1 MGLTSAR
8 PIRLRTWGQ
17 SYKKTL
23 TATNVFDFLVKKYE
37 KLPPPNKYPALFFIE
52 SEERCCLN
60 TASVLQGDDNEVID
74 TFPVKDNPKDFDFS
88 LPDNWGGD

>member
-37 KLPPPNKYPALFFIE
+37 NSPPIKYPALFFIE

-74 TFPVKDNPKDFDFS
+74 TFPVEDNPKDFDFS
-88 LPDNWGGD
+88 LPDKWGGD

>member
-17 SYKKTL
+17 SYKKSL

-37 KLPPPNKYPALFFIE
+37 NLPPIKSPALFFIE

-74 TFPVKDNPKDFDFS
+74 TFPVKDNDNDFKFD
-88 LPDNWGGD
+88 LPDSWGGD

>member
-37 KLPPPNKYPALFFIE
+37 NLPPPSSIL
-52 SEERCCLN
+52 RR
-60 TASVLQGDDNEVID
+60 
-74 TFPVKDNPKDFDFS
+74 FS
-88 LPDNWGGD
+88 LSLQRKKI

>member
-37 KLPPPNKYPALFFIE
+37 NLPPPSNILHY
-52 SEERCCLN
+52 S
-60 TASVLQGDDNEVID
+60 
-74 TFPVKDNPKDFDFS
+74 S
-88 LPDNWGGD
+88 LSQKRGAV

>member
-37 KLPPPNKYPALFFIE
+37 NLPPIKYPALFFIE
-52 SEERCCLN
+52 SEEMCCLN
-60 TASVLQGDDNEVID
+60 TASVLQGDEVID
-74 TFPVKDNPKDFDFS
+74 TFPVEENPKDFDFS
-88 LPDNWGGD
+88 LPDKWGGD

>member
-37 KLPPPNKYPALFFIE
+37 NLPPIKYPALFFIE
-52 SEERCCLN
+52 SEEMCSLN
-60 TASVLQGDDNEVID
+60 TASILQGDEDVVID
-74 TFPVKDNPKDFDFS
+74 TFPVEDNPKDFDFS
-88 LPDNWGGD
+88 LPDKWGGD